1 MRAELLLGLGARLVG
16 DEAQVELGDRAA
28 GQDRLPAGTGVTRD
42 EAFDIDRRFLR
53 ETGQRILIRQIV
65 DPVGDAE
72 RLLLRRFVAPLCGLP
87 DQRLF
92 ALRYRADIFVPA
104 PDSGPVAIAG
114 AEDMWRLPQTPP
126 GRMSPRFL

>member
-28 GQDRLPAGTGVTRD
+28 GQDRLPAGAGVTRD

-65 DPVGDAE
+65 DPVGGAE
-72 RLLLRRFVAPLCGLP
+72 RLLLRRFVARLCGRSEEHTSEL
-87 DQRLF
+87 QSLMRISYAVFCLKKKKKKNNK
-92 ALRYRADIFVPA
+92 
-104 PDSGPVAIAG
+104 
-114 AEDMWRLPQTPP
+114 
-126 GRMSPRFL
+126 